1 MTAPT
6 RRPPVLRAGPR
17 LAARAKAE
25 RAQRLRSR
33 VRRGGLAMLGLAAV
47 LLIAWVVTATSV
59 LGVRTVSL
67 GLEHGQRLTVAQLRT
82 AAAVQPGSPLLRVDT
97 DAVAARI
104 RRMDGVSSVVVR
116 RSWPSTVRITVV
128 ERQPVATVR
137 RGDSWSE
144 LDASGTAFFAQPGQ
158 PTGLPV
164 LEVPPVGVQDE
175 AIRSALQVLVSLP
188 PALRLQVATVQA
200 PSPAGIMLV
209 LTGGQTV
216 DWGAPGETVNRAAA
230 VQALLTRGA
239 RVIDVA
245 SPGVATTGPG

>member
-25 RAQRLRSR
+25 RARRWRNR
-33 VRRGGLAMLGLAAV
+33 VRRGGLAALGLAVV
-47 LLIAWVVTATSV
+47 LLIGWGVTSTSV
-59 LGVRTVSL
+59 LGVRTVDLSL
-67 GLEHGQRLTVAQLRT
+67 AQGQRLTVAQLRT
-82 AAAVQPGSPLLRVDT
+82 VAAVPPGLALLRVDT
-97 DAVAARI
+97 QAVAARV
-104 RRMDGVSSVVVR
+104 RRVDGVSSVEVR

-128 ERQPVATVR
+128 ERRPVVAVR
-137 RGDSWSE
+137 RGQSWSV
-144 LDASGTAFFAQPGQ
+144 LDASGTAFFSQPGQ
-158 PTGLPV
+158 PAGLPV
-164 LEVPPVGVQDE
+164 LEVAQDGVQDE

-188 PALRLQVATVQA
+188 PGLRLQVATVRA
-200 PSPAGIMLV
+200 PSPAGILLV

-216 DWGAPGETVNRAAA
+216 DWGAPGETANRAAA